1 MTGPTCPRC
10 GVPARGLRSSVHIW
24 LVLGC
29 GHWLDRAAARVLAEA
44 TARWDRTEAVGWLCI
59 GVGGLVASVSFG
71 AVAALYVWKD
81 IL

>member
-1 MTGPTCPRC
+1 MT
-10 GVPARGLRSSVHIW
+10 AL
-24 LVLGC
+24 
-29 GHWLDRAAARVLAEA
+29 LDRLDDRVADAAAG
-44 TARWDRTEAVGWLCI
+44 WDRQELTGWLLV